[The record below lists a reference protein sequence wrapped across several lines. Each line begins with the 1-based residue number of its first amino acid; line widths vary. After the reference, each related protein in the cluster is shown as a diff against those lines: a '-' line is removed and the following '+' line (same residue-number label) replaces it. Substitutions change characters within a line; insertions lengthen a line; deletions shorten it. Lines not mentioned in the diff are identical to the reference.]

1 MKNKNNIRALTG
13 MSQENLALLLQ
24 VSRSQIAMFESGK
37 RNLPIQA
44 MEKLALLLT
53 LSQKESTTT
62 ETKKATRTQEQEFL
76 QNCIVKNKHQ
86 QLLVARKI
94 TSFIKKQERIAVLE
108 KMNRLIM
115 QEEKNLKNYDLSL
128 LKYRTTKNQTQPN
141 FNTQLVALQLKK
153 KVLEYEEQLIKEQ
166 LKETNSLLTKDK
178 KTK

>member
-53 LSQKESTTT
+53 LSQKESNTT

-76 QNCIVKNKHQ
+76 QNCIVKNNHQ

-108 KMNRLIM
+108 KMSRLIM

-128 LKYRTTKNQTQPN
+128 LKYCTTKNQTQPN
-141 FNTQLVALQLKK
+141 CNTLLIALQLKK

>member
-24 VSRSQIAMFESGK
+24 VSRSQIAMFETGK
-37 RNLPIQA
+37 RNLHIQA

-62 ETKKATRTQEQEFL
+62 ETKKTTRIQEQEFL
-76 QNCIVKNKHQ
+76 QNCIVKNNHQ

-108 KMNRLIM
+108 KMSRLIM

-141 FNTQLVALQLKK
+141 CNTQLIALQLKK

>member
-24 VSRSQIAMFESGK
+24 VSRSQIAMFETGK

-62 ETKKATRTQEQEFL
+62 ETKKSTRTQEQEFL
-76 QNCIVKNKHQ
+76 QNCIVKNNHQ

-94 TSFIKKQERIAVLE
+94 TNFIKKQERIAVLE
-108 KMNRLIM
+108 KMSRLIM

-141 FNTQLVALQLKK
+141 CNTQLIALQLKK

-166 LKETNSLLTKDK
+166 LKETNSPLTKDK

>member
-76 QNCIVKNKHQ
+76 QNCIIKNKHQ

-94 TSFIKKQERIAVLE
+94 TNFIKKQERIAVLE
-108 KMNRLIM
+108 KMSRLIM

-128 LKYRTTKNQTQPN
+128 LKYSTTKNQTQPN
-141 FNTQLVALQLKK
+141 CNTQLIALQLKK

-166 LKETNSLLTKDK
+166 LKETNSPLTKDK

>member
-24 VSRSQIAMFESGK
+24 VSRSQIAMFETGK

-62 ETKKATRTQEQEFL
+62 ETKKTTRIQEQEFL
-76 QNCIVKNKHQ
+76 QNCIVKNNHQ

-108 KMNRLIM
+108 KMSRLIM

-141 FNTQLVALQLKK
+141 CNTQLIALQLKK